1 MATFWHDLRYG
12 LRVLAK
18 APGFTVVAVLTLAL
32 GIGADT
38 AVFTVVYGVL
48 LRPLSFPHPER
59 LVQLAESY
67 KQLTDEMSLT
77 ATELRHLQQY
87 GQLFEGITGFTEVG
101 YNLATGNGAD
111 HLVGMPVSSEY
122 FRVLGIQPELGR
134 DFLDEDDQGNGQRVA
149 IISQSRL
156 VGAPLWS
163 RSREDWPDHSAQWR
177 ALHADRHHA
186 ARLQSFG
193 ARRRA

>member
-1 MATFWHDLRYG
+1 MATFWQDLRYG

-38 AVFTVVYGVL
+38 AIFTVVYGVL

-59 LVQLAESY
+59 LLQLAESY

-111 HLVGMPVSSEY
+111 YLVGLTSCGCAALEQIP
-122 FRVLGIQPELGR
+122 R
-134 DFLDEDDQGNGQRVA
+134 DR
-149 IISQSRL
+149 R
-156 VGAPLWS
+156 
-163 RSREDWPDHSAQWR
+163 
-177 ALHADRHHA
+177 A
-186 ARLQSFG
+186 ARWASTPSSPSATNSLLPKRSEL
-193 ARRRA
+193 RLRW